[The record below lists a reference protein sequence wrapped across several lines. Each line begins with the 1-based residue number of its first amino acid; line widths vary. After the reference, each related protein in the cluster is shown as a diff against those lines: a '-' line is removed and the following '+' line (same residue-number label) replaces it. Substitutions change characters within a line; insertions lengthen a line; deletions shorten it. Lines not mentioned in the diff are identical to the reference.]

1 MLVPLFCVRL
11 TPNFSVERSNA
22 MTQSTKD
29 VFTPSISPADDGSS
43 RVVADDVGETPD
55 DFKDDRSWGE
65 KDSSWDGS
73 DLFGDDALAEE
84 RSEEDGIGGNIA
96 DDSESDGAMNDS
108 PPNDATA
115 RELRQNDSDDAKAVD
130 RHSVDK
136 MESKKVRAE
145 SFRLMAS
152 VGNFGLFLLLAIIF
166 GYFIGNGL
174 DSFFGTKPVFTVFWV
189 VCAVIASIRELWRSV
204 HRARQ
209 LGED

>member
-1 MLVPLFCVRL
+1 
-11 TPNFSVERSNA
+11 

-84 RSEEDGIGGNIA
+84 RSEKDGIGENIA
-96 DDSESDGAMNDS
+96 DDSQSDGATNDAS
-108 PPNDATA
+108 ENDASENDATA
-115 RELRQNDSDDAKAVD
+115 REPRPNDSDDAKAVAW
-130 RHSVDK
+130 HSADK
-136 MESKKVRAE
+136 TESKKVRAE

-152 VGNFGLFLLLAIIF
+152 IGNFGLFLLLAIIF

-204 HRARQ
+204 HKARQ